1 MLRKKN
7 ITFICLTL
15 VLVFG
20 RSLYAAP
27 LEGQTSPVHPVE
39 ALVGEELHYDISFL
53 WFKHLA
59 EGTIRL
65 QRGEQ
70 PGTYL
75 ALMEAR
81 TLGLAAFLTQQRIE
95 SYRTL
100 MKIGP
105 DGLLWPLEHSSHTF
119 KGEGEAQ
126 REKYTRYLFDFTGKK
141 VHYKKVKYGRVDSD
155 EWLPLETDG
164 PVFDILS
171 AFYNLRIG
179 TFGQLTG
186 PLISLPTFH
195 RKGIE
200 KIQIL
205 PIMDPKKVDG
215 RFFAGA
221 GKLCKVLVDPSVFK
235 TKGRELFVSFD
246 SENRLERGII
256 KNVIGLGDVKGV
268 LRHEARPAMDQKD

>member
-1 MLRKKN
+1 MQQKK
-7 ITFICLTL
+7 IIIFICLIF
-15 VLVFG
+15 VLVG
-20 RSLYAAP
+20 VRPLYAVTVDEKTLTELP
-27 LEGQTSPVHPVE
+27 IE
-39 ALVGEELHYDISFL
+39 ALVGEVLHYDISFL

-59 EGTIRL
+59 KGTIRL
-65 QRGEQ
+65 QRGER

-81 TLGLAAFLTQQRIE
+81 TLGFAAFVTRQRIE

-100 MKIGP
+100 MEVGP
-105 DGLLWPLEHSSHTF
+105 DGLLWPIEHSSHTF
-119 KGEGEAQ
+119 KGEGEKQ
-126 REKYTRYLFDFTGKK
+126 KEKFTRYLFDFAGKK
-141 VHYKKVKYGRVDSD
+141 VHYKKVKYQRVDAD

-164 PVFDILS
+164 PVFDVLS

-179 TFGQLTG
+179 ALGNLTG

-200 KIQIL
+200 TIQIQ
-205 PIMDPKKVDG
+205 PISDPATVDG
-215 RFFAGA
+215 RFFSTAGM
-221 GKLCKVLVDPSVFK
+221 LCKVLVDPSVFK

-246 SENRLERGII
+246 SANRLERGII

-268 LRHEARPAMDQKD
+268 LKQNTALVPD